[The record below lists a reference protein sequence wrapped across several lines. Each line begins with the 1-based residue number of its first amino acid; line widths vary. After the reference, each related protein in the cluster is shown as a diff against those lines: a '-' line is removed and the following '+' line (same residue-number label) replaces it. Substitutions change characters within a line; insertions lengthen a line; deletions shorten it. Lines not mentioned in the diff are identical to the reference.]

1 MPKVSMNYRLKAVG
15 KEQKIMN
22 RQPNM
27 NAALEEKITALY
39 CRLSRDDELQGDSN
53 SIKNQKAILQK
64 YAEDNGF
71 KNLHFFVDD
80 GFSGT
85 NFDRPDFQKMIAEM
99 DEGNVATIIVKDMS
113 RLGRDDLKVGYYTEV
128 AFPEADVRF
137 IAINN
142 GVDSANQ
149 QDSDFTPF
157 LNIINEWYAKDT
169 SKKIRA
175 VFKAK
180 GESGKPLCTN
190 PPYGYV
196 KDPQDKLH
204 WIIDEDAAEVV
215 KEIFRLCMQGLGPT
229 QIAKELTKRKIL
241 CPTAHFKEI
250 GLNPGYVPTNPYAW
264 QSRTIAD
271 ILAKQEY
278 LGHTVNFKSHKKSY
292 KSKKKIQNEPS
303 EWQIFENTHDAIIEK
318 ETFAIVQRIR
328 DGRRKVSRLGD
339 MGMLSGMMF
348 CADCG
353 NKLYQVRGKGWEHDK
368 EYFVCATYRKVKG
381 GCSSHQIRNV
391 VVEQLLLQDL
401 QRVTSFA
408 REHEAEFLQLITSNS
423 EKELNKELKDS
434 HKEYEQAKAR
444 ISKLDTIIQRLYEDN
459 VEGKISD
466 ERFMKMSATYEAE
479 QKELTARVT
488 DLQDFI
494 DHAKEKSLNAEHFL
508 SLVRKYTDIK
518 ELDAEIIRE
527 FVEKIIVFKA
537 EKIDGHRTQRIQIV
551 YNCIGA
557 VELPSKQE
565 KTA

>member
-1 MPKVSMNYRLKAVG
+1 
-15 KEQKIMN
+15 MN

-27 NAALEEKITALY
+27 NTALGEKITALY

-71 KNLHFFVDD
+71 RNTKFFVDD

-99 DEGNVATIIVKDMS
+99 DDGNITTIIVKDMS
-113 RLGRDDLKVGYYTEV
+113 RLGRDYLKVGYYTEV

-149 QDSDFTPF
+149 QDSDFAPF

-196 KDPQDKLH
+196 KDSQDKLH
-204 WIIDEDAAEVV
+204 WIIDEDAATVV
-215 KEIFRLCMQGLGPT
+215 KEIFHLCMQGLGPT
-229 QIAKELTKRKIL
+229 QIAKELTKRKIEN
-241 CPTAHFKEI
+241 PVAHGKRNGINIPAQQDHDDPFI
-250 GLNPGYVPTNPYAW
+250 WRT
-264 QSRTIAD
+264 STIAR
-271 ILAKQEY
+271 ILTRHEY
-278 LGHTVNFKSHKKSY
+278 LGHTVNFKTKRKSY
-292 KSKKKIQNEPS
+292 KQKKQLKNDPS
-303 EWQIFENTHDAIIEK
+303 EWQIFENTHDAIIDE
-318 ETFAIVQRIR
+318 ETFKTVQRIR
-328 DGRRKVSRLGD
+328 DGKRKVSRLGD
-339 MGMLSGMMF
+339 MGILSGMMF

-368 EYFVCATYRKVKG
+368 EYFVCATYRKIKG

-408 REHEAEFLQLITSNS
+408 REHEDEFLQLITSNS
-423 EKELNKELKDS
+423 EKELNKELKDC

-444 ISKLDTIIQRLYEDN
+444 TAKLDTIIQRLYEDN

-466 ERFMKMSATYEAE
+466 ERFIKMSATYEAE

-518 ELDAEIIRE
+518 ELNAEIIRE
-527 FVEKIIVFKA
+527 FVEKIIIFKA
-537 EKIDGHRTQRIQIV
+537 EKVDGHRTQRIQII